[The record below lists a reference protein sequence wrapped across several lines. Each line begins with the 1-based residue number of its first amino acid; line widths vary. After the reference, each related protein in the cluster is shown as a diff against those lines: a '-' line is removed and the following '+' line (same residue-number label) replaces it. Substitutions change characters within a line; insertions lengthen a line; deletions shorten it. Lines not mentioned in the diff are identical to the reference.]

1 MTGHAIPRSAD
12 QHQQTPCRSS
22 RPTHTSTTITRRAR
36 RRTARTDSVPNTIHP
51 EQIPTDQK
59 VERGPEQPIWAK
71 NAQVFTPGR

>member
-22 RPTHTSTTITRRAR
+22 RPTHTSTTSTRRAR
-36 RRTARTDSVPNTIHP
+36 RCTARTDSVPNTIHP

-59 VERGPEQPIWAK
+59 VERGPEQPIGAW